1 MKDRSMIGSYSGISR
16 LSNEMKLGILITD
29 RVRDELIGHYGD
41 YPDMFENLLLG
52 TDSKID
58 ISRFYVEQSL
68 PDKIDCEGY
77 IITGS
82 RHSVY
87 DDLPWIV
94 ELVGFVRE
102 VLSSGKKIIGVCF
115 GHQLMAHHFGGL
127 VEKSE
132 KGWAVGVH
140 KSEIILKQPWMESSD
155 GQSSHEFSLISSH
168 QDQVVRM
175 PPNAHL
181 YATNDFCP
189 IAGFLVGD
197 QVMTVQGH
205 PEFDKE
211 YAMALLGLR
220 KDVLGEEVVQRGSRT
235 LENPTDQKIWG
246 RWMLSFLKTST
257 EDVVSS
263 RRLHRFRVRAEKV
276 MNERGRLY
284 DLLQRA
290 SKKMERAGR
299 KTFGDTWDEVV
310 LLIELIQDWS
320 KGNYQDVSNKTIVA
334 VIAAIIYL
342 VTPFDAVP
350 DFLLGWGYLDDLA
363 ILKLVIGQVRT
374 ELDKFKRWK
383 ERG

>member
-1 MKDRSMIGSYSGISR
+1 
-16 LSNEMKLGILITD
+16 MKLGILITD
-29 RVRDELIGHYGD
+29 RVRDELIGQHGD

-52 TDSKID
+52 TNNKVD
-58 ISRFYVEQSL
+58 ISRFYVQKSL
-68 PDKIDCEGY
+68 PDKVDCDGY

-94 ELVGFVRE
+94 ELVGFIRE
-102 VLSSGKKIIGVCF
+102 ALSAGKKIIGVCF

-127 VEKSE
+127 VEKFE

-140 KSEIILKQPWMESSD
+140 KSEIILEQPWMKSSD
-155 GQSSHEFSLISSH
+155 GQSSPEFSLISSH

-175 PPNAHL
+175 PSNAHL

-189 IAGFLVGD
+189 IAGFIVGH

-211 YAMALLGLR
+211 YARALLDLR
-220 KDVLGEEVVQRGSRT
+220 KDVLGEDLVERGKAT
-235 LENPTDQKIWG
+235 LERPTDQKTWG
-246 RWMLSFLKTST
+246 RWMLNFLQDST
-257 EDVVSS
+257 VDVVSS
-263 RRLHRFRVRAEKV
+263 RRLDRFRVRAEKV
-276 MNERGRLY
+276 MNERGHLY
-284 DLLQRA
+284 DLLRRA
-290 SKKMERAGR
+290 SQKMERAGR
-299 KTFGDTWDEVV
+299 KTFGDTWDELV
-310 LLIELIQDWS
+310 LLIELVQNWS
-320 KGNYQDVSNKTIVA
+320 KGDYQDVSNKTIVA

-363 ILKLVIGQVRT
+363 ILKLVIGQVKT

-383 ERG
+383 ERD